1 MMQNRILWLDNL
13 KGFLILIVIFGHT
26 ILFSS
31 NQGDTNIIYRY
42 ICSFWMA
49 VFMFTSGFASYK
61 PDLNISIIKKRFAQ
75 LIIPFVAWS
84 VILCAINLDIHVENL
99 ILYPVNSVW
108 FLWTLFIIN
117 SIVVLLVI
125 SAYKLNIN
133 EEFICLIF
141 CCLLLIL
148 SKIIADNR
156 IFALNLISIHLIYFL
171 IGFHTRKYFEKVV
184 KLPSIVWLIG
194 GLLFVVMA
202 YFNKGDYMPFGL
214 PHFLHVVYDIICA
227 IFSFS
232 LFIPIFVRFCDYNVL
247 HISKLGGA
255 DAWYLCNTHCYLF
268 PIAKIF

>member
-1 MMQNRILWLDNL
+1 MMKNRILWLDNL
-13 KGFLILIVIFGHT
+13 KGFLIIIVIFGHT

-49 VFMFTSGFASYK
+49 VFMFASGFASYK

-84 VILCAINLDIHVENL
+84 VILCAINFDIHVENL

-108 FLWTLFIIN
+108 FLWALFIIN

-125 SAYKLNIN
+125 LAHKLNIN
-133 EEFICLIF
+133 EEFICLTF

-171 IGFHTRKYFEKVV
+171 VGFHVRKYFEKVV
-184 KLPSIVWLIG
+184 KLPLIVWLIG
-194 GLLFVVMA
+194 GLLFLVMA
-202 YFNKGDYMPFGL
+202 YFNKGDYTPFGL

-227 IFSFS
+227 ILSFF
-232 LFIPIFVRFCDYNVL
+232 LFIPIFVRFCDCNIL
-247 HISKLGGA
+247 HISKLGGGKRSV
-255 DAWYLCNTHCYLF
+255 F
-268 PIAKIF
+268 M